1 MTGIDL
7 LKMAQE
13 DKLKPKTIVKALH
26 ERQYFDDRVEDYYI
40 YQNDNMFHRCNENGK
55 LGSKYQDRFLNYKV
69 LNKDFEI
76 CGVKDD
82 FTGLKW
88 YDDGICY
95 ASVDCSEKLEPKQ
108 GVICADN
115 PKKIEKITI
124 REKTIG
130 FLNGEWTARNMDK
143 AFAMKIN
150 EIINYLQYKEKK
162 EEQEG

>member
-13 DKLKPKTIVKALH
+13 GKLNSKTIVKTLH
-26 ERQYFDDRVEDYYI
+26 ERHYFDDRDEDYYI
-40 YQNDNMFHRCNENGK
+40 YQDNMFHRCNENGK
-55 LGSKYQDRFLNYKV
+55 LGSKYQDRFLNYEV

-82 FTGLKW
+82 FTGIKW
-88 YDDGICY
+88 YADGICY
-95 ASVDCSEKLEPKQ
+95 ASVDYSEKLEPKQ

-115 PKKIEKITI
+115 PKKVEIPKHIPNEVIQDLDRTI
-124 REKTIG
+124 CPENVKCI
-130 FLNGEWTARNMDK
+130 AHK
-143 AFAMKIN
+143 VN

-162 EEQEG
+162 EEQED